1 MYLARN
7 FVTEV
12 TGSKSNQD
20 SIFVTFGLAPD
31 SYAQSKFVSLNSN
44 RLTLELACNPLVI
57 LNYAIIQLSPI
68 IIITQPRVSQPDD
81 WLLRNIM

>member
-44 RLTLELACNPLVI
+44 RLTLELA
-57 LNYAIIQLSPI
+57 
-68 IIITQPRVSQPDD
+68 
-81 WLLRNIM
+81 